1 MFCLLH
7 GMKTDSDIIQENGG
21 DYMTEDIKQKP
32 RGFKGLME
40 DLGVSTFDELIDY
53 MQNNPTDPL
62 VQELEELLNK
72 FY

>member
-1 MFCLLH
+1 
-7 GMKTDSDIIQENGG
+7 
-21 DYMTEDIKQKP
+21 MTEDIKQKP
-32 RGFKGLME
+32 RGFN
-40 DLGVSTFDELIDY
+40 ELIDY

>member
-1 MFCLLH
+1 
-7 GMKTDSDIIQENGG
+7 
-21 DYMTEDIKQKP
+21 MTEDINQKP

-72 FY
+72 FYQSN

>member
-1 MFCLLH
+1 
-7 GMKTDSDIIQENGG
+7 
-21 DYMTEDIKQKP
+21 MTEDIKQKP

-40 DLGVSTFDELIDY
+40 DLGGSTFDELIDY

-72 FY
+72 INQSR

>member
-1 MFCLLH
+1 
-7 GMKTDSDIIQENGG
+7 
-21 DYMTEDIKQKP
+21 MTEDIKQNP

-40 DLGVSTFDELIDY
+40 DLGVSTFD
-53 MQNNPTDPL
+53 DPL